1 MKRIGIAVYG
11 LVIFI
16 SAAATSAVHASDV
29 TTYGAGLKSC
39 GTYLAARDGNSAEQ
53 TGFID
58 WLSGYVSA
66 VNKTSHHR
74 NNFLGLSDL
83 GRAMYRVD
91 DYCQARPHAHF
102 AEAVWTAVFGS
113 KTGPAAHAIRATN
126 YGSVD
131 RSCSLYHGAK
141 AQQNA
146 IDWEEY
152 AGFTNWAGGYLSG
165 VNATSLSTDNVLGN
179 AELTQAL
186 SWLDTYCSAHP
197 VMTFGAALDALV
209 AGNQADKLVNSHH

>member
-1 MKRIGIAVYG
+1 MKTVGIVAYAIVV
-11 LVIFI
+11 LI
-16 SAAATSAVHASDV
+16 SATAAPAVRAADV

-39 GTYLAARDGNSAEQ
+39 AAYLEARDSNSAEQ
-53 TGFID
+53 VAFID

-102 AEAVWTAVFGS
+102 AEAVWTAVFGA
-113 KTGPAAHAIRATN
+113 KTGPAAHSIRVIN

-131 RSCSLYHGAK
+131 RSCRLYHEAK
-141 AQQNA
+141 EQQNA
-146 IDWEEY
+146 VDWEGY
-152 AGFTNWAGGYLSG
+152 AGFTNWLGGYLSG
-165 VNATSLSTDNVLGN
+165 VNSISFNTDNILGS
-179 AELTQAL
+179 AELTEAL
-186 SWLDTYCSAHP
+186 SWLDSYCSAHP
-197 VMTFGAALDALV
+197 VVAFGAAVEALV
-209 AGNQADKLVNSHH
+209 AKNENEKFGNLRR